1 MNAEYYLDALN
12 MSIELERRVGNW
24 NEVAYLR
31 MQEAQLL
38 QENPHLVC
46 VRHEG
51 RKSRKGRKGHNSV
64 A

>member
-31 MQEAQLL
+31 TLVAQLL
-38 QENPHLVC
+38 QENPRLVC

-51 RKSRKGRKGHNSV
+51 CESRKGRKGHNSV